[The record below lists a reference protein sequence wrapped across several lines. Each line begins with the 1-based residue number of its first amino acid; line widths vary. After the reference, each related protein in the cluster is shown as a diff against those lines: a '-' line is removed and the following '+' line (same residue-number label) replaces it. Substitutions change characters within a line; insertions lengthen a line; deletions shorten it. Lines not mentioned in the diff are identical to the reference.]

1 MSKKLIPLRKTID
14 QLDDRIIRLLNRRAA
29 IALQIGQWKH
39 VNTKEA
45 YVPAREKMVLT
56 HVRRANR
63 GPLRH
68 AALLRIYREIMSA
81 SMALE
86 RPVHVAFLGPPST
99 FTHQAARV
107 RFGGSVNFVTCET
120 TADIFEEVR
129 KDQAEY
135 GVVPI
140 ENSTEGAVTHT
151 LDQFVGMP
159 LKICAEVYLRISH
172 SLMAAAPRQRIRR
185 ILSKPEVFG
194 QCRNWLRAEMPGV
207 DLVPVSS
214 TARAAEIAAREKG
227 KGTAA
232 IASALAAEM
241 YRLKIIATDIQDMSG
256 NMTRFLVIGKAYGRA
271 TGDDKSSIMF
281 AVKHQAGSLYRALGS
296 FKKYG
301 INMTKIES
309 RPSRLKAW
317 EYLFFIDIEGHVE
330 NPKIHKALQDLEKHC
345 VLLTILGAYPRSP
358 EAAE

>member
-1 MSKKLIPLRKTID
+1 MNVSELRKQID
-14 QLDDRIIRLLNRRAA
+14 AVDDKIIRHLNRRAKLV
-29 IALQIGQWKH
+29 LQIGKLKKDTSDE
-39 VNTKEA
+39 V
-45 YVPAREKMVLT
+45 YVPSREKKVLA
-56 HVRRANR
+56 HVRKVNK
-63 GPLRH
+63 GPLSK
-68 AALLRIYREIMSA
+68 ASIIAIYREIMSG
-81 SMALE
+81 SLALE
-86 RPVHVAFLGPPST
+86 QSVRVAYLGPPST
-99 FTHQAARV
+99 FTHEAARS
-107 RFGGSVNFVTCET
+107 RFGGSVLYVACET
-120 TADIFEEVR
+120 ISDIFSAV
-129 KDQAEY
+129 KKNQADY

-151 LDQFVGMP
+151 LDEFVGTE
-159 LKICAEVYLRISH
+159 LKICAEIYLQISH
-172 SLMAAAPRQRIRR
+172 HLLVSGPHKNINR
-185 ILSKPEVFG
+185 ILSNPQVFG
-194 QCRNWLRAEMPGV
+194 QCRNWLRTEMPGV

-241 YRLKIIATDIQDMSG
+241 YRVKIIAADIQDMSG

-330 NPKIHKALQDLEKHC
+330 NPKIRKALRDLEQHC